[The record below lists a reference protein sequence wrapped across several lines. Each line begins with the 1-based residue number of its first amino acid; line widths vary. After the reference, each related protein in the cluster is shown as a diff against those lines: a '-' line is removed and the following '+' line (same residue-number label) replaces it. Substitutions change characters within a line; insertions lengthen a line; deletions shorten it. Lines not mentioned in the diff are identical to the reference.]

1 VKYGVRVTYVDGRE
15 AWLCKG
21 VSDERIE
28 FRKRA
33 HAEEA
38 ALFFLKMGYAEGS
51 VLAVSVVAL

>member
-1 VKYGVRVTYVDGRE
+1 MFVVRLTYVDGRQ

-33 HAEEA
+33 HAEDA
-38 ALFFLKMGYAEGS
+38 ALFILKTGFSEGS